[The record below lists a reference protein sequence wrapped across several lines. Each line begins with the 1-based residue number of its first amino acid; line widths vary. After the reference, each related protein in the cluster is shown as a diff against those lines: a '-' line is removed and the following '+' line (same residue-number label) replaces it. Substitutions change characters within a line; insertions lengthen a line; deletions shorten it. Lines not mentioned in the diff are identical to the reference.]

1 MNRLLEVHFMF
12 DIETLREYCL
22 SQKGATEG
30 LPFGPDVLV
39 FKVMNK
45 MFALLPLASE
55 KLQIN
60 LKMDAELVPEYRE
73 KYTGVLPGYHM
84 NKSLWNTVLVEHSDL
99 SVKEIKW
106 MIDHSYA
113 EVVKKLPK
121 KLQAEL
127 NAIN

>member
-1 MNRLLEVHFMF
+1 MF

-22 SQKGATEG
+22 SKKCATED

-39 FKVMNK
+39 FKVMSK
-45 MFALLPLASE
+45 MFALVPLDSE
-55 KLQIN
+55 RLQIN

-73 KYTGVLPGYHM
+73 KYSGVIPGYHM

-106 MIDHSYA
+106 MIDHLYA
-113 EVVKKLPK
+113 EVVKKLTK

-127 NAIN
+127 NSID